1 MIIVSADVDYE
12 IVAKHLETHT
22 PTYTAIYPGRIK
34 IIETPPAESSTPRPK
49 KVKLW
54 KWRGFKWIFLKKF

>member
-12 IVAKHLETHT
+12 IVAKHLETHM

-34 IIETPPAESSTPRPK
+34 IIETPPAESSTPKPK
-49 KVKLW
+49 KVKH
-54 KWRGFKWIFLKKF
+54 

>member
-1 MIIVSADVDYE
+1 MIIVSADLDYE

-34 IIETPPAESSTPRPK
+34 IIETPPPAVSSTPRPK
-49 KVKLW
+49 VKL
-54 KWRGFKWIFLKKF
+54 

>member
-12 IVAKHLETHT
+12 IVAKHLETHK
-22 PTYTAIYPGRIK
+22 PTYTAVYPGRIK

-49 KVKLW
+49 KVKL
-54 KWRGFKWIFLKKF
+54 LKMAWF

>member
-12 IVAKHLETHT
+12 IVAKRLDTRS

-34 IIETPPAESSTPRPK
+34 IIETPPAVSTTPRPK
-49 KVKLW
+49 VKL
-54 KWRGFKWIFLKKF
+54 